1 MEDEQTATT
10 ASPLPTTVPS
20 PIHTGIPSWLVE
32 VIDIL
37 ESIWNALPQ
46 SHTAGMSDPDHP
58 VAQKIAALKSKLPT
72 E

>member
-1 MEDEQTATT
+1 M
-10 ASPLPTTVPS
+10 SPEENGNTNTSTSKEV
-20 PIHTGIPSWLVE
+20 GIPSWLVE

-46 SHTAGMSDPDHP
+46 SRNAGMIDPDHP
-58 VAQKIAALKSKLPT
+58 VAQKIAALKAKIPT